1 MIKMKNLI
9 TVLAITVFLLG
20 ANASALAKKS
30 VKKAPSRDE
39 VQARLLKRAE
49 TYATLYQKRKF
60 KDIYDLVNVKYRLR
74 VSRAMYEDY
83 ITFPGETDKFF
94 QVTVEMCDVMDDIT
108 LGKVMYKISTYG
120 KDRLK
125 GDDPA
130 DDESSIGE
138 LESEFME
145 ATDWI
150 YENSDWFKLE
160 RYDK

>member
-1 MIKMKNLI
+1 MRDLI
-9 TVLAITVFLLG
+9 TALVITVFLLG
-20 ANASALAKKS
+20 VNTSALAKKS
-30 VKKAPSRDE
+30 VKKTPSWDE
-39 VQARLLKRAE
+39 IQAQLLKRAE
-49 TYATLYQKRKF
+49 TYANLYQNRKF
-60 KDIYDLVNVKYRLR
+60 KDIYDLVNVKYRQR

-94 QVTVEMCDVMDDIT
+94 QVTVEMCDVMNDIT
-108 LGKVMYKISTYG
+108 LGKVMFKISTYG
-120 KDRLK
+120 KDHLK

-130 DDESSIGE
+130 DDASSIGE

>member
-1 MIKMKNLI
+1 MIL
-9 TVLAITVFLLG
+9 TVFLLG
-20 ANASALAKKS
+20 ASTPALAKKT
-30 VKKAPSRDE
+30 VKKKLSRDE
-39 VQARLLKRAE
+39 IQARLLKRAE
-49 TYATLYQKRKF
+49 AYADFYQNRKF
-60 KDIYDLVNVKYRLR
+60 KDIYDLINIKYKMR
-74 VSRAMYEDY
+74 VSRALYEDY

-108 LGKVMYKISTYG
+108 LGKVMFKISTYG
-120 KDRLK
+120 KDHLK
-125 GDDPA
+125 GDDSA
-130 DDESSIGE
+130 DDKSSIGE